1 MAVMKQLAIALPVE
15 PCPSLTGAPTG
26 DTDTW
31 HEIDWRQ
38 ITRNVRRLQAR
49 IVKATQEGRWG
60 KVKALQRLLTH
71 SFSGKALAVRRVTEN
86 QGKRTAG
93 VDGIT
98 WSTPDSKRWA
108 IEKLCQHGYR
118 SQPRRRIY
126 ISKKKKGKRPLSIP
140 TMSDRAME
148 ALYKLALDPIAET
161 TGDPNSYGFRK
172 GRAPAD
178 AIAQSYILLARKN
191 SAQWILEGDIKAC
204 FDKIDHKWLEDHIP
218 MEKPILRQWLKAGYV
233 YRKIAYPTKEGTP
246 QGGIAS
252 PVLANMTLDGL
263 EAVLWEKLPKQV
275 RRLVHLVRFAD
286 DFIITAHQREIL
298 SKYVKPIV
306 EQFLAE
312 RGLSLSPEKTHI
324 THIEQGFDF
333 LGQTIRKYNG
343 KFLTRPSKDSIKAF
357 MAKIRTT
364 IKGSLHLSAG
374 QLIATLN
381 PIIRGWANYHRHAA
395 SKKTFTR
402 LGKLIF
408 EAIWKWARR
417 RHPNKPAKWVK
428 QKYFRQKGR
437 QKWQFFG
444 IVEGD
449 NGKPKPINLVSIAKI
464 PIKRHTKIRAKAN
477 PYDPEWEGYFEKRL
491 DSKMMATLKGKEEL
505 HRLWREQSG
514 ICPICRQKITKQTGW
529 HSHHV
534 VWRVHGGGDELSN
547 RVLLHPTCHQ
557 QVHSQGLDVGKLRP
571 AMGV

>member
-15 PCPSLTGAPTG
+15 PCPSLTGAPTS

-31 HEIDWRQ
+31 HDIDWRQ

-60 KVKALQRLLTH
+60 KVKALQYLLTH

-93 VDGIT
+93 IDGIT
-98 WSTPDSKRWA
+98 WSTPADKRQA
-108 IEKLCQHGYR
+108 IEALRQHGYR

-126 ISKKKKGKRPLSIP
+126 IPKKKGKRPLSIP
-140 TMSDRAME
+140 VMHDRAME
-148 ALYKLALDPIAET
+148 ALYKLVLDPIAET

-178 AIAQSYILLARKN
+178 AMQQCFLLLARKT
-191 SAQWILEGDIKAC
+191 SAQWILEGDIKSC

-218 MEKPILRQWLKAGYV
+218 MEKPILRQWLKAGYMYHKV
-233 YRKIAYPTKEGTP
+233 IYSTEEGTP

-252 PVLANMTLDGL
+252 PVLANITLDGL
-263 EAVLWEKLPKQV
+263 ETVLREKLPKHLRQ
-275 RRLVHLVRFAD
+275 RVHLVRFAD
-286 DFIITAHQREIL
+286 DFIITAHQRETL

-306 EQFLAE
+306 IQFLAE

-343 KFLTRPSKDSIKAF
+343 KFLIRPSKESIKAF
-357 MAKIRTT
+357 MEKIRTT
-364 IKGSLHLSAG
+364 TKGNLHLTAG
-374 QLIATLN
+374 QLILILN
-381 PIIRGWANYHRHAA
+381 PIIRGWANYHRHAS
-395 SKKTFTR
+395 SKRVFIR

-408 EAIWKWARR
+408 EAIWRWAQR
-417 RHPNKPAKWVK
+417 RHSSKSAKWVR
-428 QKYFRQKGR
+428 QKYFGQQGRRQ
-437 QKWQFFG
+437 WQFFG
-444 IVEGD
+444 TIKGHD
-449 NGKPKPINLVSIAKI
+449 GKQRTIYLVSIAHI
-464 PIKRHTKIRAKAN
+464 SIKRHIKIRAKAN
-477 PYDPEWEGYFEKRL
+477 PYDPEWEEYFEKRL
-491 DSKMMATLKGKEEL
+491 DTKMLDTLEGREGL
-505 HRLWREQSG
+505 RRLWREQSG
-514 ICPICRQKITKQTGW
+514 ICPVCRQKITKQTGW
-529 HSHHV
+529 HNHHI
-534 VWRVHGGGDELSN
+534 VWRVHGGGNELSN

-557 QVHSQGLDVGKLRP
+557 QVHSQGLYVGKLRP
-571 AMGV
+571 ATGV